1 MKSLIPSRRRVSTH
15 ELTAFENRHPY
26 LDMFSSH
33 QHLPSFDRGS
43 RTVPPTVKTPI
54 YVSDLSH
61 TGITTI
67 FDEKKG
73 NVVQPD
79 GMISYEYKTNIRQTL
94 KTAPCAPYYA
104 DERDVRRIER
114 EKRMNENIQLGT
126 ETNSVVTFKS
136 GHPPKT
142 NNPRKV
148 FDILIEDTFD
158 VSASPQR
165 PGSQNYSGRK

>member
-1 MKSLIPSRRRVSTH
+1 MKSLITPHRRVSTH

-33 QHLPSFDRGS
+33 QHLPSFDRGD

-61 TGITTI
+61 TGIATI
-67 FDEKKG
+67 FDEKRG

-79 GMISYEYKTNIRQTL
+79 GCISNEYKTNIRQTL
-94 KTAPCAPYYA
+94 KKAPCAPYYA

-114 EKRMNENIQLGT
+114 EKKMNENIQLGV
-126 ETNSVVTFKS
+126 ETNSVVTFKK
-136 GHPPKT
+136 GHPPNT

-148 FDILIEDTFD
+148 FDVLIEDTFD
-158 VSASPQR
+158 VSADPAEQ
-165 PGSQNYSGRK
+165 GKLKKTAAK